1 MKTWAQLVLILS
13 IVIVSATGVA
23 AQTVQ
28 PKAQEK
34 PAINAPPR
42 PNADE
47 TFDLN
52 IDLRQITRENF
63 EASTSVSTDNDS
75 GLNLQVGVGLA
86 AGRIDVLLRNVR
98 GRVRF
103 RGSLDRILEMIDR
116 RPVAPPAPAPA
127 PAP

>member
-1 MKTWAQLVLILS
+1 MNTWVQFVLILL
-13 IVIVSATGVA
+13 IVTVSATGVA
-23 AQTVQ
+23 AQTV
-28 PKAQEK
+28 PSKTQEK
-34 PAINAPPR
+34 PVINVPPR
-42 PNADE
+42 PNVDE

-75 GLNLQVGVGLA
+75 GLDLQVGVGLV

-116 RPVAPPAPAPA
+116 RPVAPAAPAP
-127 PAP
+127 

>member
-1 MKTWAQLVLILS
+1 MKTWAQLVLTLLVI
-13 IVIVSATGVA
+13 IVSASGIA

-28 PKAQEK
+28 SRPQEK

-42 PNADE
+42 PNVDE

-52 IDLRQITRENF
+52 IDVRQITRENF

-75 GLNLQVGVGLA
+75 GLNLQIGVGLA

-116 RPVAPPAPAPA
+116 RPVATPAPSP
-127 PAP
+127 

>member
-1 MKTWAQLVLILS
+1 MKTWAQLIPILS
-13 IVIVSATGVA
+13 IIIVSATGVA

-28 PKAQEK
+28 PKPQES
-34 PAINAPPR
+34 PSINAPAR
-42 PNADE
+42 PNVDE

-52 IDLRQITRENF
+52 IDVRQITRENF

-103 RGSLDRILEMIDR
+103 RGSLDRILEIIDR
-116 RPVAPPAPAPA
+116 RPVAPPAPAP
-127 PAP
+127 

>member
-23 AQTVQ
+23 AQAVQ
-28 PKAQEK
+28 PQAQEK
-34 PAINAPPR
+34 PVINSPPR
-42 PNADE
+42 PNVDE

-52 IDLRQITRENF
+52 IDVRQITRENF

-116 RPVAPPAPAPA
+116 RPVAAPAPT
-127 PAP
+127 P

>member
-1 MKTWAQLVLILS
+1 MKTWAQLVLILLV
-13 IVIVSATGVA
+13 IIVSASAIA

-28 PKAQEK
+28 SRAQEK
-34 PAINAPPR
+34 PAINAPAR
-42 PNADE
+42 PNVDE

-52 IDLRQITRENF
+52 IDVRQITRENY

-75 GLNLQVGVGLA
+75 RLNLQVGVGLA

-103 RGSLDRILEMIDR
+103 RGSLDRVLEMIDR
-116 RPVAPPAPAPA
+116 RPVATPAPSP
-127 PAP
+127 